1 MPLLLLLLMEL
12 EDVEDE
18 EVVVVEE
25 EAALPLPLLVCQN
38 GILQRLQRL
47 LSLSALKD
55 GKLE

>member
-1 MPLLLLLLMEL
+1 MEL

-25 EAALPLPLLVCQN
+25 EAALPLLVCQN

>member
-1 MPLLLLLLMEL
+1 MEL

-25 EAALPLPLLVCQN
+25 EAALPLPLPLLVCQN